1 MYLEG
6 ILRITAVPLREK
18 RTVKTDFHAF
28 YPHEH
33 NFSLCSN
40 KLLIVLKI
48 SFIYT
53 VVIKPYYVILYEP
66 SVSHNC
72 IYKIDLNPPV

>member
-6 ILRITAVPLREK
+6 ILRVTAAPLREK

-33 NFSLCSN
+33 NFSPCSN

-48 SFIYT
+48 SFFT
-53 VVIKPYYVILYEP
+53 L
-66 SVSHNC
+66 
-72 IYKIDLNPPV
+72 